1 MTWNGLKWIFFKK
14 LTFGPPL
21 SRRMLTFFESFP
33 LSNLAKFE
41 IKSIYN
47 LRVCKIALFLAQTRD
62 QELLIFVRSSVQFK
76 LVRSTE
82 S

>member
-14 LTFGPPL
+14 LTFGPL